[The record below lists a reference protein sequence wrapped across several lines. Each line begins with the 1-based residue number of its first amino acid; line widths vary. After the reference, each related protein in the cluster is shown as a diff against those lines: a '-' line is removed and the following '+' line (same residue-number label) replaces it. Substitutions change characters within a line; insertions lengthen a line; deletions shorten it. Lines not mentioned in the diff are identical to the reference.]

1 MRMRSSSHDE
11 FLNATLPCLDLVY
24 NLARR
29 MVRDP
34 DAVDDLVQETYT
46 RAFDAWVSHRR
57 PRDVEAWI
65 STICL
70 NLSRSWL
77 RRASTRKE
85 WPSEEVAGHTE
96 SAETASVEAQ
106 ALQSLRVDA
115 VHAALREL
123 PEEQRAA
130 ITLMDLN
137 GFTAKE
143 TARITGTPRN
153 TVLSRVHRGRKRL
166 ASLLEKEVR
175 VDET

>member
-1 MRMRSSSHDE
+1 MRSSMHDE
-11 FLNATLPCLDLVY
+11 FLNETLPCLDLVY

-34 DAVDDLVQETYT
+34 HVVEDVVQETYT
-46 RAFDAWVSHRR
+46 RAFEAWTSERK
-57 PRDVEAWI
+57 PRNVEAWI

-70 NLSRSWL
+70 NLARSWL
-77 RRASTRKE
+77 RKASTRRE
-85 WPSEEVAGHTE
+85 LPTDEIADGGSTSTAESE
-96 SAETASVEAQ
+96 
-106 ALQSLRVDA
+106 ALRRLGSDA

-137 GFTAKE
+137 GLTAKE
-143 TARITGTPRN
+143 TGRIMGTPRN

-166 ASLLEKEVR
+166 AFLLEKKVTI
-175 VDET
+175 DEGA

>member
-1 MRMRSSSHDE
+1 MHDE
-11 FLNATLPCLDLVY
+11 FLNDTLPCLDLVN
-24 NLARR
+24 NLARS

-34 DAVDDLVQETYT
+34 YIAEDLVQETYT
-46 RAFDAWVSHRR
+46 RAFEAWTSNRK

-70 NLSRSWL
+70 NLARSWL
-77 RRASTRKE
+77 RKASTRRERPTAEVTDAKSSSTVE
-85 WPSEEVAGHTE
+85 SE
-96 SAETASVEAQ
+96 
-106 ALQSLRVDA
+106 ALMRVGSDA
-115 VHAALREL
+115 IRAALEEL

-137 GFTAKE
+137 GFTARE

-166 ASLLEKEVR
+166 ALMLERKVR
-175 VDET
+175 IDEGS